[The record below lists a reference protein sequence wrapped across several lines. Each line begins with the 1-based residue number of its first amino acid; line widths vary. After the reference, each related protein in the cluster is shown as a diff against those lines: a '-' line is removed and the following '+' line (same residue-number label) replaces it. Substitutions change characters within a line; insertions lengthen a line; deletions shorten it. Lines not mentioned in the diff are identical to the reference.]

1 MERLITS
8 AGFAAAM
15 ILTAL
20 GVANGTVDAEAG
32 KAMMVILPAVAVAT
46 LRPAKC
52 AKSLK
57 ALCS

>member
-46 LRPAKC
+46 LRPANC
-52 AKSLK
+52 VKSLK
-57 ALCS
+57 AFCS